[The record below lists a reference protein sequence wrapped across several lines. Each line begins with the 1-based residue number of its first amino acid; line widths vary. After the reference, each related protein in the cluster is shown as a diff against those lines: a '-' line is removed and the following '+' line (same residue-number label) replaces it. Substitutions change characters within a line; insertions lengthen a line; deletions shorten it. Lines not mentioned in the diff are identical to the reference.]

1 MAIRRSLAWMAFGQG
16 SFFVLQFAGSIVIAR
31 LLSPYDVG
39 IFSVAMAVVGLV
51 SVVQTLGLNSYLI
64 REPDLD
70 AEVIHSAATA
80 NLLTAAA
87 LAVIIVGI
95 GVVGAHFFREPGV
108 RDVLLVVAVVPLVG
122 HLAFVPGALLERE
135 GDFRTLAILKGGST
149 AFGLALTIAL
159 ALAGYRYMAF
169 AYAQVAAA
177 IVSNVA
183 LNLIAR
189 RHVTFR
195 LSVSRWSSL
204 WRFGLQIFATSGIN
218 RVATRLQEIALGRLT
233 GLAALGLFSRASS
246 NHTMVWDSIHSV
258 VGRVFLVDFAQ
269 RKRAGESLEA
279 QYLRVLNAMTTLLW
293 PTFVGAGILAG
304 PLILTLYGEKWI
316 GAALPFTFLCVASV
330 ILVSTTMAWEI
341 FVVCKET
348 ALQVRIEVIRTTIG
362 TALFVAGALHSLEAA
377 AASRILDALF
387 AQAMY
392 RRHLARMTGATP
404 GRFFRIYI
412 RSAALTL
419 VAVAPALALMLAHG
433 FSPHV
438 LLIELGAVIGT
449 GVLFWL
455 VALRWLNPAIFNE
468 IMGVARRLPFA
479 KVAFR

>member
-1 MAIRRSLAWMAFGQG
+1 VAVRRSLAWMAFGQG
-16 SFFVLQFAGSIVIAR
+16 WFFALQFAGSIVIAR
-31 LLSPYDVG
+31 LLAPYDVG

-64 REPDLD
+64 REPHLD
-70 AEVIHSAATA
+70 ADVIHSAAA
-80 NLLTAAA
+80 VNLLTAIILA
-87 LAVIIVGI
+87 LTITAIAFA
-95 GVVGAHFFREPGV
+95 GAHFFREPGV
-108 RDVLLVVAVVPLVG
+108 RDVLLVVAAVPLIG
-122 HLAFVPGALLERE
+122 HFAFVPGALLERE
-135 GDFRTLAILKGGST
+135 GDFRTLAILKAGST
-149 AFGLALTIAL
+149 AFGLALTIML

-169 AYAQVAAA
+169 AYAQLAAA
-177 IVSNVA
+177 VVSNVA
-183 LNLIAR
+183 LNVIAR

-246 NHTMVWDSIHSV
+246 NHTMVWDSIHIV
-258 VGRVFLVDFAQ
+258 VGRVFLVDFAH
-269 RKRAGESLEA
+269 RKRGGESLEG
-279 QYLRVLNAMTTLLW
+279 QYLRVLDGMTALLW

-304 PLILTLYGEKWI
+304 PLILTLYGEKWS
-316 GAALPFTFLCVASV
+316 GAALPFTFLCAASV

-348 ALQVRIEVIRTTIG
+348 ALQVRIEVIRTMIG
-362 TALFVAGALHSLEAA
+362 TTLFVAGALHSLEAA
-377 AASRILDALF
+377 AAARILDALF

-392 RRHLARMTGATP
+392 RRHLARMTGAAP
-404 GRFFRIYI
+404 SKFFRIYM

-419 VAVAPALALMLAHG
+419 VAVAPALTLMLTHR

-438 LLIELGAVIGT
+438 PLIQLGGVIAGGILL
-449 GVLFWL
+449 WL
-455 VALRWLNPAIFNE
+455 IALRWLNPAIFEE
-468 IMGVARRLPFA
+468 IVGIARRLPLA
-479 KVAFR
+479 KAVFR

>member
-1 MAIRRSLAWMAFGQG
+1 VAVRRSLAWMTFGQG
-16 SFFVLQFAGSIVIAR
+16 SFFILQFAGSIAIAR

-64 REPDLD
+64 REPDLNAD
-70 AEVIHSAATA
+70 VIASAAA
-80 NLLTAAA
+80 VNLLTAVVLALVIAA
-87 LAVIIVGI
+87 I
-95 GVVGAHFFREPGV
+95 GFVGAHFFREPGV
-108 RDVLLVVAVVPLVG
+108 RDVLLVVAAVPLIG

-135 GDFRTLAILKGGST
+135 GDFKTLAMLKAGST

-159 ALAGYRYMAF
+159 ALLGYRYMAF
-169 AYAQVAAA
+169 AYSQVAAA
-177 IVSNVA
+177 VVSNLA
-183 LNLIAR
+183 LSLIAR

-204 WRFGLQIFATSGIN
+204 WRFGLQIFATSGVN
-218 RVATRLQEIALGRLT
+218 RIATRLQEIALGRLS
-233 GLAALGLFSRASS
+233 GLEALGLFSRASS
-246 NHTMVWDSIHSV
+246 NHTMVWDSIHAV

-269 RKRAGESLEA
+269 RKRDGESLEA
-279 QYLRVLNAMTTLLW
+279 QYLRVLDGMTTLLW

-304 PLILTLYGEKWI
+304 PLILTLYGEKWS
-316 GAALPFTFLCVASV
+316 GAALPFTFLCAASV

-348 ALQVRIEVIRTTIG
+348 ALQVKLEVIRTTIG

-377 AASRILDALF
+377 AASRILDALL

-392 RRHLARMTGATP
+392 RRHLARMTGAEP
-404 GRFFRIYI
+404 GKFFRVYA
-412 RSAALTL
+412 RSGALTL
-419 VAVAPALALMLAHG
+419 FAVAPAFAVMIAHG

-438 LLIELGAVIGT
+438 PLMQVASSVLG
-449 GVLFWL
+449 GVLLWI
-455 VALRWLNPAIFNE
+455 VALRWFNPAIFAE
-468 IMGVARRLPFA
+468 IGGLARRLPFA
-479 KVAFR
+479 KAALR

>member
-1 MAIRRSLAWMAFGQG
+1 VAVRRSLAWMAFGQG
-16 SFFVLQFAGSIVIAR
+16 SFFVLQFVGSIVIAR

-64 REPDLD
+64 REPNLD
-70 AEVIHSAATA
+70 ADIIHSAAA
-80 NLLTAAA
+80 VNLLTAIV
-87 LAVIIVGI
+87 LAVIIAGI
-95 GVVGAHFFREPGV
+95 GLIGAHFFREPGV
-108 RDVLLVVAVVPLVG
+108 RDVLLVVAAVPLIG

-135 GDFRTLAILKGGST
+135 GDFRTLAMLKAGST
-149 AFGLALTIAL
+149 AFGLALTIML

-177 IVSNVA
+177 VVSNVA
-183 LNLIAR
+183 LNMIAR

-204 WRFGLQIFATSGIN
+204 WRFGLQVFATSGIN

-258 VGRVFLVDFAQ
+258 IGRVFLVDFAQ
-269 RKRAGESLEA
+269 RKRGGESLEA
-279 QYLRVLNAMTTLLW
+279 QYLRVLDGMTTLLW

-348 ALQVRIEVIRTTIG
+348 ALQVKLEVIRTTIG
-362 TALFVAGALHSLEAA
+362 TTLFVAGALHSLEAA
-377 AASRILDALF
+377 AASRILDALL

-392 RRHLARMTGATP
+392 RKHLARMTGAQP
-404 GRFFRIYI
+404 GKFFRIYI
-412 RSAALTL
+412 KSAALTL
-419 VAVAPALALMLAHG
+419 VAVAPAFVLMLAHG
-433 FSPHV
+433 FSPHIPLLQVGSVIFGGV
-438 LLIELGAVIGT
+438 LLWII
-449 GVLFWL
+449 
-455 VALRWLNPAIFNE
+455 ALRWLNAEIFDE
-468 IMGVARRLPFA
+468 IVGLARRLPFA
-479 KVAFR
+479 RAAFR

>member
-1 MAIRRSLAWMAFGQG
+1 VAVRRSLAWMAFGQG
-16 SFFVLQFAGSIVIAR
+16 SFFVLQFVGSIAIAR

-51 SVVQTLGLNSYLI
+51 SVVQALGLNSYLI
-64 REPDLD
+64 REPQLD
-70 AEVIHSAATA
+70 PDVVHSAATV
-80 NLLTAAA
+80 NLVTAIMLAIIIAA
-87 LAVIIVGI
+87 I
-95 GVVGAHFFREPGV
+95 GFIGAHFFREPGV
-108 RDVLLVVAVVPLVG
+108 RDVLLVVAAVPLIG

-135 GDFRTLAILKGGST
+135 GDFRALAMLKAGST

-183 LNLIAR
+183 LNIIAR
-189 RHVTFR
+189 RYVTFR
-195 LSVSRWSSL
+195 LSVSRWPDL

-218 RVATRLQEIALGRLT
+218 RIATRLQEIALGRLA
-233 GLAALGLFSRASS
+233 GLAALGLFSRASG
-246 NHTMVWDSIHSV
+246 NHTMVWDSVHSV
-258 VGRVFLVDFAQ
+258 VGRVFLVDFA
-269 RKRAGESLEA
+269 RRRRGGESLEV
-279 QYLRVLNAMTTLLW
+279 QYLRVLDGMTTLLW

-348 ALQVRIEVIRTTIG
+348 ALQVRIEAIRTIIG
-362 TALFVAGALHSLEAA
+362 TTLFVAGALHSLEAA

-392 RRHLARMTGATP
+392 RRHLARMTGAAP
-404 GRFFRIYI
+404 NRFFQIYF
-412 RSAALTL
+412 RSAGLTL
-419 VAVAPALALMLAHG
+419 VAVTPAFALMLAHG
-433 FSPHV
+433 FSPRVPLYQLGGVVACGV
-438 LLIELGAVIGT
+438 LL
-449 GVLFWL
+449 WL
-455 VALRWLNPAIFNE
+455 VALRSLNPTIFAE
-468 IMGVARRLPFA
+468 IIGMARRVPFGR
-479 KVAFR
+479 VVFR